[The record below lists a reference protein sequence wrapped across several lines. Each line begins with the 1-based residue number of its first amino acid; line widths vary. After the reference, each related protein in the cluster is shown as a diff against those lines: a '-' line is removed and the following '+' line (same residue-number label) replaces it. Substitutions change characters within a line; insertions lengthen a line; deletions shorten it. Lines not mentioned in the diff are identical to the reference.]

1 MWKMPQQPKTLQD
14 NTFESSIHHLHP
26 PPPAISLSIALTHKV
41 LWSQLKGETATSF
54 FSFLFVVFFFCI
66 ENALK
71 RNVRRLAVVIKMG
84 ILSKAMKT
92 STVAAVVV
100 IKLP

>member
-54 FSFLFVVFFFCI
+54 FSFFFCGFFCI

>member
-26 PPPAISLSIALTHKV
+26 PAISLSIALTQKV

-54 FSFLFVVFFFCI
+54 FFLFLLLFCI
-66 ENALK
+66 ENAFN
-71 RNVRRLAVVIKMG
+71 RNVRRLAAVIKMG
-84 ILSKAMKT
+84 ILCTAMKT

>member
-26 PPPAISLSIALTHKV
+26 PPISLSIALTHKV

-54 FSFLFVVFFFCI
+54 FFLLLFCI
-66 ENALK
+66 ENALN
-71 RNVRRLAVVIKMG
+71 RNVRRLAAVIKMG
-84 ILSKAMKT
+84 ILSKAMTT
-92 STVAAVVV
+92 SAVAAVVV

>member
-54 FSFLFVVFFFCI
+54 FSFFFLRFF
-66 ENALK
+66 LH
-71 RNVRRLAVVIKMG
+71 
-84 ILSKAMKT
+84 
-92 STVAAVVV
+92 
-100 IKLP
+100 